1 MYVGVFEF
9 VQELR
14 PMKALILSAGQ
25 GSRLLPLT
33 EDCPKCLLPLGDGTL
48 IEWQIAQLA
57 ACGVEHVRVVVGFRA
72 SAVEA
77 CLERLRRPGLDI
89 RAVFN
94 PFFNVAD
101 NLASCW
107 MARGEMDRDFVLIN
121 GDTMFEPAVLR
132 SLLASPEAPVTL
144 AIDRKAN
151 YDSDDMK
158 VQLDGTRLVAVDK
171 SLPADVVDGESIGM
185 MVFRGAGP
193 ALFADTLDQIMRTPN
208 GISWWFLRAIGVLAD
223 QGHVAT
229 HSIEGLD
236 WGEVDFPHDLERVQ
250 RLFADRPGK
259 PNLKAVR

>member
-1 MYVGVFEF
+1 ME
-9 VQELR
+9 
-14 PMKALILSAGQ
+14 ALILSAGQ

-33 EDCPKCLLPLGDGTL
+33 EDCPKCLLPLGEGNL
-48 IEWQIAQLA
+48 LEWQITQLA
-57 ACGVEHVRVVVGFRA
+57 ACGVDQIRVVIGFRA

-77 CLERLRRPGLDI
+77 CLDRARRPGLDI

-107 MARGEMDRDFVLIN
+107 MARSEMDRDFVLVN

-132 SLLASPEAPVTL
+132 RLLASPEAPVTL
-144 AIDRKAN
+144 ASDRKAA

-158 VQLDGTRLVAVDK
+158 VRLDGTRLVAVGKVLAEDE
-171 SLPADVVDGESIGM
+171 VDGESIGM

-193 ALFADTLDQIMRTPN
+193 AMFAAILDQIMRTPN

-223 QGHVAT
+223 QGHVET
-229 HSIEGLD
+229 NSIEGLD
-236 WGEVDFPHDLERVQ
+236 WGEVDYPHDLERVQ
-250 RLFADRPGK
+250 RLFADRPAR
-259 PNLKAVR
+259 PHLKAVR